1 MLRKHCQTLATVVE
15 AVITKISLQT
25 NQLASKAKKI
35 EQTYLDFVE
44 AIFNY
49 WNRVDLQLVFAKVNS
64 TEKFQ
69 S

>member
-1 MLRKHCQTLATVVE
+1 MLVTVVE

-25 NQLASKAKKI
+25 NQLAFKAKKI

-49 WNRVDLQLVFAKVNS
+49 
-64 TEKFQ
+64 
-69 S
+69 